1 MPAKTGGIGTVEIE
15 IDRIKVV
22 PEDNPR
28 GIVKRSDVTELA
40 ASVAENGVIQPV
52 VCIEGPD
59 GLELIAG
66 YRRILAAEVAGV
78 KKVPFHVRDAENRDI
93 DALSENLPGLRQ
105 EMNDIAEARAMQRVI
120 SAKGLNQKKLAKRL
134 GKSASYVAAHLRM
147 LRLPK
152 AVQDVYASGK
162 PGITTVP
169 AIEKIA
175 NASEEA
181 AVRIAKLV
189 AEVDG
194 APEALREKPER
205 LAHTLERVLAKERG
219 TIKDEEDIEIPRP
232 PGEGELVVLDLY
244 SHSGL
249 DLYSLAVS
257 EERRTSLAERFE
269 SLGNVDDRIQTD
281 GENYSFALEE
291 ADIDALRALGVL
303 LEYEDEDRWYK
314 ACFCFDSVA
323 LADRL
328 EQLLD
333 AAEGEAK
340 EREEAAQR
348 EAEEA
353 AKKAGEG
360 KPEKVDPEVAKAEK
374 EKEKKAEERKKEK
387 KAKEKKHRVNLALG
401 CNLIKRRGRKRSA
414 KRRKEL
420 IRTLAL
426 IAIDAEEHLAGLGPR
441 LVYETWQEVDRKTL
455 KSGKVKEKVIHLESS
470 EATERLRANV
480 VKAKTEDDI
489 LDEVGDAFVAAVY
502 ADEEELPMS
511 RRVAGYYGGLRH
523 GRSGTIRRGI
533 DIEAQGALPEE
544 LRKELEKSQ
553 KRGYEETAFRY

>member
-28 GIVKRSDVTELA
+28 GIVKPSDVTELV

-66 YRRILAAEVAGV
+66 YRRILAAEIAGV

-105 EMNDIAEARAMQRVI
+105 DMNDIAEARAMQRVI
-120 SAKGLNQKKLAKRL
+120 SAKGLNQRKLAKRL
-134 GKSASYVAAHLRM
+134 GKSASYVGAHLRM

-152 AVQDVYASGK
+152 AVQDVYASGE
-162 PGITTVP
+162 PGIATVP
-169 AIEKIA
+169 AIEKIS

-181 AVRIAKLV
+181 GVRIANLAAK
-189 AEVDG
+189 VDG
-194 APEALREKPER
+194 AQEALRERPDR
-205 LAHTLERVLAKERG
+205 LVYTLEQVLAKERG
-219 TIKDEEDIEIPRP
+219 TIKGEEGVEIPRP

-244 SHSGL
+244 AQTAL
-249 DLYSLAVS
+249 DLYSLAMS

-281 GENYSFALEE
+281 GEDYSFALGE
-291 ADIDALRALGVL
+291 ADIDALRALGIL
-303 LEYEDEDRWYK
+303 LEYEDDDRWYE

-333 AAEGEAK
+333 AAEAEAK
-340 EREEAAQR
+340 ERREAAQR
-348 EAEEA
+348 EADEA
-353 AKKAGEG
+353 AKRDGEG
-360 KPEKVDPEVAKAEK
+360 KPEKVDPEVAKAEE
-374 EKEKKAEERKKEK
+374 EKEKKAEKRKEEKE
-387 KAKEKKHRVNLALG
+387 AKEKKHRVNLALG
-401 CNLIKRRGRKRSA
+401 WNLIKRRGRKRSA

-426 IAIDAEEHLAGLGPR
+426 IVIEAEEHLAGLGPR
-441 LVYETWQEVDRKTL
+441 LVYETWQEVDRKKL
-455 KSGKVKEKVIHLESS
+455 KSGKIKEKVILLDPH
-470 EATERLRANV
+470 EATDRLRGNV

-489 LDEVGDAFVAAVY
+489 LDEIGDALVAASY
-502 ADEEELPMS
+502 ADEKELPMS
-511 RRVAGYYGGLRH
+511 RRVAGFYGGLRH
-523 GRSGTIRRGI
+523 GRRGAIRKGI
-533 DIEAQGALPEE
+533 DVEAQGVLPDE
-544 LRKELEKSQ
+544 LRKQLEKSQ
-553 KRGYEETAFRY
+553 KSGYEESTFRY